1 MGRKTLW
8 VIGNHLLFTS
18 RIWENIERDTI
29 ILMVESEER
38 ARFFRYH
45 KKKLVLVFS
54 AMRHYAEELRESGW
68 AVDYV
73 RLAEGCDF
81 YRVLKRHVERYHPE
95 EILVLRPA
103 DVSIVGNIG
112 ELFGKLGVPFRFVPN
127 DLFLVDPAEFAFR
140 VAGKKRLLME
150 QHYRFLRRRLQILLD
165 YEGKPEG
172 GRWNYDVENRRP
184 YSPEVRPGYIP
195 MFTPDALTQAVMEEV
210 EKIFPD
216 HPGSVRGFDYPVTRK
231 EALEHLARF
240 VEERLDLFGPYQ
252 DMMATAE
259 PHLYHSLLS
268 PMLNIGLL
276 HPREVVEQVVGAY
289 RQGRV
294 RLASVEAMVRQVI
307 GWREFVYGISQS
319 FLPRYLESNYF
330 DTHRSLPRFF
340 WDGQTDLRCLREVIT
355 QTLEL
360 GYAHH
365 IQRLMVLA
373 NFCTLVGVEP
383 KLVYRWFME
392 MYVDAYEWVMA
403 PNILGMGTF
412 ADGGLVATKPYVASG
427 AYINRMSDYCKKC
440 RYDVKK
446 RVGQA
451 ACPFNYLYWDFLLR
465 NRERLGWL
473 PRLRMAYR
481 QLATKT
487 NREITQIRN
496 DAERFSNIL

>member
-38 ARFFRYH
+38 ARLFRYH

-54 AMRHYAEELRESGW
+54 AMRHYAEELRKNGW
-68 AVDYV
+68 AADYV
-73 RLAEGCDF
+73 WLAEGCDF
-81 YRVLKRHVERYHPE
+81 YRALKRHVERYHPE
-95 EILVLRPA
+95 KILVFRPA
-103 DVSIVGNIG
+103 DVSIAGNIE
-112 ELFGKLGVPFRFVPN
+112 ELFGRLGMPFCFVSN

-172 GRWNYDVENRRP
+172 GRWNYDAQNRRP

-195 MFTPDALTQAVMEEV
+195 MFTPDAVTQAVMEEV

-231 EALEHLARF
+231 ETLGHLERF

-259 PHLYHSLLS
+259 SHLYHSLLS

-276 HPREVVEQVVGAY
+276 HPREVVERVVEAY
-289 RQGRV
+289 RQGRA

-319 FLPRYLESNYF
+319 FLPRYLEGNYF

-340 WDGQTDLRCLREVIT
+340 WDGQTDLRCLR
-355 QTLEL
+355 
-360 GYAHH
+360 
-365 IQRLMVLA
+365 
-373 NFCTLVGVEP
+373 
-383 KLVYRWFME
+383 
-392 MYVDAYEWVMA
+392 
-403 PNILGMGTF
+403 
-412 ADGGLVATKPYVASG
+412 
-427 AYINRMSDYCKKC
+427 
-440 RYDVKK
+440 
-446 RVGQA
+446 
-451 ACPFNYLYWDFLLR
+451 
-465 NRERLGWL
+465 
-473 PRLRMAYR
+473 
-481 QLATKT
+481 
-487 NREITQIRN
+487 
-496 DAERFSNIL
+496 